1 MHIFYK
7 GTREEEYQRMI
18 TKPVSNLVLSLAIPT
33 VTSMLVSSLYNMADT
48 YFVSKLGTSASGAVG
63 IVFSLMAIIQAIG
76 FTLGM
81 GCGSLISR
89 KLGEKDNDAADRYGS
104 SAFFV
109 AIGFGLLITV
119 FGLIYIDPLM
129 MLLGSTE
136 TILPYARDY
145 GLYIII
151 GAPLMCASFVMNNI
165 LRSEGH
171 AAFSMIALTSG
182 GFINIILDPIFIFS
196 LKLGTAGAAMAT
208 LISQCISFSLLLQ
221 FFLRKKGIVHI
232 RISCMSRKFRDYG
245 LVIVTGFPS
254 LCRQGLASVS
264 TAILNNQASAYGD
277 SAVAGISIVMR
288 IVVTV
293 AAVMI
298 GIGQGFTPVS
308 GYNYGAKKY
317 SRVKEAYRFTV
328 MLGTAIL
335 TVGAVI
341 LIVFAP
347 QIIKW
352 FRDDPEVIKVG
363 ARALRFQSVALPLH
377 GLVIGTNMLMQST
390 GKQLQA
396 TFLACNRQGVYF
408 IPLIIVLPIFFG
420 LTGIEATQACADV
433 LSAITAVPYVLWFM
447 KKLPKE

>member
-264 TAILNNQASAYGD
+264 TVILNNQASAYGD

>member
-1 MHIFYK
+1 
-7 GTREEEYQRMI
+7 MI

-264 TAILNNQASAYGD
+264 TVILNNQASAYGD

-335 TVGAVI
+335 SVGAVV

>member
-264 TAILNNQASAYGD
+264 TVILNNQASAYGD

-328 MLGTAIL
+328 ILGTAIL
-335 TVGAVI
+335 SVGAVV

-363 ARALRFQSVALPLH
+363 ARALRFQAVALPLH